1 MGGVRYMWLSK
12 VSSFVLSAVVMCVSL
27 LFASLD
33 SDAIYER
40 SNQLNSVFLGE
51 RFFPK
56 RQKER
61 ATKAKEPNPTLRM
74 IARLPRQARLRTRQR
89 HCHHS

>member
-1 MGGVRYMWLSK
+1 MCVSCGGPWVGVGGVRYMWLSK

-56 RQKER
+56 RQRETER
-61 ATKAKEPNPTLRM
+61 EREREQQKRKSPT
-74 IARLPRQARLRTRQR
+74 Q
-89 HCHHS
+89 HCE